1 MSPPIAKGRRRAPA
15 DGPFARMLAA
25 ASKPVRLWIG
35 RPHVRRADTFR
46 SQSEWIEAVIGYRRG
61 LEWLPWREDLKI
73 QIGNCLK
80 EYGDYRGAVKAYS
93 SVRGSQHRPEAMKQ
107 IAHANRLA
115 GTAILPYAMAESPGE
130 LIGEED
136 DMPLPALTARLLPN
150 RMKLE
155 SEGERNWLGALGRT
169 DHRAVR
175 ARGNVHPSI
184 VLDQVGALSMDRDG
198 VQEPLLAGI
207 VAIRARIVS
216 PVPLE
221 TVEIHLDDGTTRQCI
236 ATVPVTPVERGGA
249 KLRLHVLNAWIDGAK
264 LPRGRH
270 WLSVEAGRWVPS
282 HGLFVNVIEVGELGT
297 DLASSNSFVPS
308 PADGQAPDMAVVA
321 APAELRPAARSL
333 FDRPIRSI
341 LAVRV
346 DQLGDVSA
354 SLPAVARLRELF
366 PEARVTMLV
375 QPGVRAVIEAS
386 GVAEEVVTV
395 ALPYNAETER
405 RHLPVEEEERLRT
418 HFDEAHFDLAIDLC
432 PGDET
437 RPLLLLSNATYLVGF
452 NSDRFTYLDFG
463 IGLRSRDKVNQLEKL
478 SHAATVLTLVEALAV
493 AVTPKRPPVIRV
505 ASGDAVLVRQGL
517 TARGYVVLHTG
528 ARHAINR
535 WPGEHYLALAERIVA
550 ETAYDV
556 AIFWDDPADPSR
568 PATVADE
575 RIHFLHGLDADAFDA
590 IVANARLMVG
600 NDSGP
605 KHLAATRG
613 VPTVSVHVDRLNWN
627 EWGQDSEGVIV
638 SKRMPC
644 TGCGLNDLQLCGRDA
659 VCVRSIGVDEVYEAA
674 RAYL

>member
-1 MSPPIAKGRRRAPA
+1 MS
-15 DGPFARMLAA
+15 
-25 ASKPVRLWIG
+25 
-35 RPHVRRADTFR
+35 
-46 SQSEWIEAVIGYRRG
+46 
-61 LEWLPWREDLKI
+61 
-73 QIGNCLK
+73 
-80 EYGDYRGAVKAYS
+80 
-93 SVRGSQHRPEAMKQ
+93 
-107 IAHANRLA
+107 
-115 GTAILPYAMAESPGE
+115 ESPGE
-130 LIGEED
+130 LEGDLDEA
-136 DMPLPALTARLLPN
+136 PLPPLTARLLPN
-150 RMKLE
+150 RLKLD
-155 SEGERNWLGALGRT
+155 SEATRDWLGALGRT

-184 VLDQVGALSMDRDG
+184 ALDQVGALSMDRDG
-198 VQEPLLAGI
+198 VQEPLLAGV

-216 PVPLE
+216 PAALE
-221 TVEIHLDDGTTRQCI
+221 TVEIRLGDGAGSECI
-236 ATVPVTPVERGGA
+236 VTVPVMPVEREGA
-249 KLRLHVLNAWIDGAK
+249 KLRLYVINAWIDAAR

-270 WLSVEAGRWVPS
+270 WLSVQAGRWVPS
-282 HGLFVNVIEVGELGT
+282 NGLFVNVIDGSELGG

-308 PADGQAPDMAVVA
+308 PAHGGDLEQAIVA
-321 APAELRPAARSL
+321 APSALRPAARSI
-333 FDRPIRSI
+333 FDRPIRNI

-354 SLPAVARLRELF
+354 SLPAVARLRALF

-375 QPGVRAVIEAS
+375 QPGVRAVVEAS
-386 GVAEEVVTV
+386 GLADEVVTV
-395 ALPYNAETER
+395 QLPYNAQTER
-405 RHLPVEEEERLRT
+405 RHLPVEDEARLRA

-432 PGDET
+432 PNDET

-478 SHAATVLTLVEALAV
+478 SHAATVLMLVEALAV
-493 AVTPKRPPVIRV
+493 AVTPVRPPVVRV
-505 ASGDAVLVRQGL
+505 SGADAVLAGQGL
-517 TARGYVVLHTG
+517 SPRGYVVLHTG

-535 WPGEHYLALAERIVA
+535 WPGEHYLALADRIVA
-550 ETAYDV
+550 ETAHHV

-568 PATVADE
+568 PTTVTNG

-644 TGCGLNDLQLCGRDA
+644 TGCGLNDLQLCGREA
-659 VCVRSIGVDEVYEAA
+659 VCVRSIGVDEVLEAA
-674 RAYL
+674 RPYL